1 MEGIQLDEQSPTS
14 ELARIQSNYLMDEP
28 PEYEP
33 PPSYEAPPDYEEAI
47 KMYKEMMKNNYDK
60 IIVDRSNEE
69 PSGRFCLYY

>member
-1 MEGIQLDEQSPTS
+1 MEGIQLDEHSPTS

-47 KMYKEMMKNNYDK
+47 KMYKMMKNNNDK
-60 IIVDRSNEE
+60 IIADRLNEE
-69 PSGRFCLYY
+69 SNGI